1 MADFKKRGNFGD
13 RSGGSRSFG
22 DRPSHGGGFRGG
34 SSHGFGGGAS
44 GGFGGGRSRFGRPG
58 NKEFRQT
65 QMFSAVCASCQKP
78 CEVPFKP
85 NGEKPVYCNYCF
97 GKNKSGGA
105 SDSPKRDF
113 SSSTNTSYPKK
124 DFSAL
129 PLSVAKP
136 AVDAGHISEIK
147 KQLEVM
153 NTKIDK
159 LMEIMGKKE
168 EEYPVKKVVA
178 KKVAIKTATKVAKK
192 K

>member
-1 MADFKKRGNFGD
+1 
-13 RSGGSRSFG
+13 
-22 DRPSHGGGFRGG
+22 
-34 SSHGFGGGAS
+34 
-44 GGFGGGRSRFGRPG
+44 
-58 NKEFRQT
+58 
-65 QMFSAVCASCQKP
+65 
-78 CEVPFKP
+78 
-85 NGEKPVYCNYCF
+85 
-97 GKNKSGGA
+97 
-105 SDSPKRDF
+105 
-113 SSSTNTSYPKK
+113 
-124 DFSAL
+124 L